1 MNKKLIYIIG
11 SICIVAL
18 LLLVFLRPRENT
30 FDKRIILDENY
41 KIPYGLYIAHS
52 LLPKLFAG
60 STMEENSKS
69 PTYWYNADSSAK
81 GKSIFF
87 LISEQFNPE
96 RWELKRLLS
105 FVKDGNQ
112 VFICTP
118 EMNETA
124 KEYFGFGEEYTDN
137 DTDSRGS
144 GYENDSGHTSLL
156 KPPFMAD
163 TAYFNPGYHV
173 TTHFIGTDSLHY
185 TVLGRSDAGQADF
198 IKVSAGKGAFYFH
211 SNPLLFS
218 NYFLLYRNNLDYFQ
232 KVVSLMPPDKK
243 KIIWDSYYIYHRN
256 DNGRNSDPS
265 PLRVLWKVTP
275 FRWAFV
281 IALILLALYIA
292 LGAKRLQ
299 RIVPLFAKPQNDT
312 LEFAKTIG
320 RLYFEKGDNTNLAQK
335 MATYLL
341 EYIRNR
347 YFIKTAELDADFI
360 KNLSSKTGYDEEST
374 KQLVGNLVYIQD
386 GHLVTEKQ
394 LAEIY
399 ASFSKFYKYTA

>member
-1 MNKKLIYIIG
+1 VCVI
-11 SICIVAL
+11 AL

-30 FDKRIILDENY
+30 FDKRVILDANY
-41 KIPYGLYIAHS
+41 KIPYGLYIAHA

-60 STMEENSKS
+60 SRMEENSKS
-69 PTYWYNADSSAK
+69 PTYWYNADSSAA

-87 LISEQFNPE
+87 LVSEQFNPDK
-96 RWELKRLLS
+96 RELNYLLN

-118 EMNETA
+118 QMNETA
-124 KEYFGFGEEYTDN
+124 KVYFGFGEEFTDD

-144 GYENDSGHTSLL
+144 GYENDSGHTRLL
-156 KPPFMAD
+156 RPAFAAD
-163 TAYFNPGYHV
+163 TAYLNPGYHI
-173 TTHFIGTDSLHY
+173 TTHFFGTDSLRY
-185 TVLGRSDAGQADF
+185 TVLGRNDAGQADF
-198 IKVSAGKGAFYFH
+198 IKVAAGQGSFYFH

-218 NYFLLYRNNLDYFQ
+218 NYFLLYHNNLDYFQ

-243 KIIWDSYYIYHRN
+243 KIIWDSYYIYHQGGH
-256 DNGRNSDPS
+256 GRSSDPS

-275 FRWAFV
+275 FRWAFA
-281 IALILLALYIA
+281 IALILLVLYIA

-299 RIVPLFAKPQNDT
+299 RMVPLFAKPQNDT
-312 LEFAKTIG
+312 LEFTKTIG
-320 RLYFEKGDNTNLAQK
+320 RLYFEKGDNTNLARK

-341 EYIRNR
+341 EYIRNK

-374 KQLVGNLVYIQD
+374 KQIVGNLVYIQD
-386 GHLVTEKQ
+386 GHSVSERQ

-399 ASFSKFYKYTA
+399 ASFSKFYKYTS